1 MRPCIWTGRR
11 RMRSGR
17 EAWPSASVA
26 VIKAATGCLRHPR
39 TDCGATAVQRA
50 DYRAAT
56 CDLQELAFV
65 TVYVA
70 EHFDRATHAQSN
82 HACDVS
88 SWPERD
94 EPDPCP
100 CVGSQGQTGNGRG
113 AAKSTRM

>member
-1 MRPCIWTGRR
+1 MAERIGRAPASSHGLRSDTLSSR
-11 RMRSGR
+11 R
-17 EAWPSASVA
+17 
-26 VIKAATGCLRHPR
+26 II
-39 TDCGATAVQRA
+39 VQPPA
-50 DYRAAT
+50 IFKSF
-56 CDLQELAFV
+56 AFV
-65 TVYVA
+65 TVCAHVA

-113 AAKSTRM
+113 AAITTRMEQTKFIAYDLSGIEG